1 MVCLRQ
7 VERKQNQRKSEK
19 ERQTKPPKQHHA
31 RESLVD
37 LQTTVR
43 QNSPLTTA
51 LQSQRGPCQHS
62 VSFLIGNLRFLD
74 PKISTCYGCRQP
86 LKPNQSIPREPD
98 DLVIVGRARR
108 EYWKNGE
115 KVISSE
121 LSNVYF
127 HINPSCVAVKNAFFV
142 PGLVQI
148 PTDLKPFLKESH
160 KRELKRELNLN
171 FITRTRTRTRTREKI
186 HDKKVNDKKVFV
198 VAGKYFFGITMV
210 LQRMFSSQFT
220 TNL

>member
-1 MVCLRQ
+1 MHMSKAILNNLKVI
-7 VERKQNQRKSEK
+7 E
-19 ERQTKPPKQHHA
+19 
-31 RESLVD
+31 VD
-37 LQTTVR
+37 KTTVL

-51 LQSQRGPCQHS
+51 LQSPPKPDRPLPAFGT
-62 VSFLIGNLRFLD
+62 FLIGNLRFLD

-86 LKPNQSIPREPD
+86 LKPNQSISREPVD
-98 DLVIVGRARR
+98 VVIVGRARR

-127 HINPSCVAVKNAFFV
+127 HINPNSVAVKNAFFV

-160 KRELKRELNLN
+160 KREQIILSLHWHAKLNVEP
-171 FITRTRTRTRTREKI
+171 RTLGTYKLYRFLQIACKL
-186 HDKKVNDKKVFV
+186 
-198 VAGKYFFGITMV
+198 AGK
-210 LQRMFSSQFT
+210 LS
-220 TNL
+220 L